1 MPKPRLQPGQHP
13 QRIAGSAGRR
23 QHTVQ
28 VGGPRGGEQP
38 TPRRGRPDERL
49 DRSLR
54 RARHREP
61 AQAGEHQ
68 PEPQPLDA
76 QQSPGGRAIAA
87 REVAAAVQQDTRDDG
102 GRCGQ
107 RPAPGQGRRRAVDAA
122 AQSSRPPRGAPTGGE
137 RQSPRRRQT
146 YRARPPTTS
155 RSSTCCRPR
164 QSGASRPRRT
174 GANLGPLHVVSGNT
188 TGLKPSQKHALE
200 RVYRR
205 RLRPA
210 EVASAELAAYL
221 CEISREIERQV
232 GILVGRRGE
241 IEHVFVGDAS
251 RINLPEI
258 GRIRAGRGR
267 FRGLRLVH
275 THLRNE
281 PLTRDDL
288 VDLALLRL
296 DLVAAIG
303 VWPDGRPADLH
314 VAHLLPPVEGGAAR
328 GACCRPSRSSAA
340 RWMPAALIEALEE
353 EFERVAPAVIATDKR
368 DRALLVVVDIRRPSR
383 IAGAP
388 RPLPTSSESR
398 VNELRELCRT
408 AGVRVMGVLEQRRPE
423 RRSQDLIG
431 RGKLEEV
438 LIRAMQLDANVL
450 IFDPDLT
457 PVQAHAI
464 ADFTDLKV
472 IDRTMLILD
481 IFAQRAKS
489 RDGKLQVELAQL
501 RYRLPRLHEKNTMMS
516 RLTGGIGGRGPGET
530 KLEENRRRARERIH
544 RLEKEIDRF
553 GEQRAGRR
561 AERARRGLPIV
572 AIVGYTNAGKST
584 LLNTLTR
591 SDVLAEDRLFATL
604 DPTTRRLRLPRER
617 EIIIADTVGFIR
629 DLPRDLAR
637 AFRATLEEL
646 DEADLLLHVVDA
658 ADPAH
663 EQQIAAVEAI
673 LADLGLAETRADP
686 GDEQDRPLAPG
697 GSREGA
703 RARIGTAISRWWPC
717 PRRTARRRRRCWRRS
732 RRRWPARGSR
742 TSRRPAIPTARACR
756 HEASRVSFAREPDR
770 RRRGRVVLLGVL
782 ILVHELGHF
791 VFAKLFHVK
800 VLRFSLGFGPRICRH
815 HLRRDR
821 IPAVGDPAGRVRAPA
836 GRGPRRSDPA
846 HRPAARAGGEAAVAT
861 LHRRRRRAGVQP
873 AAARCSSTSST
884 SPASARCCRRSSG
897 RCCPT
902 CPRRRRACCP
912 AIGSRASTATASAT
926 GRSWRTRSRGRP
938 ARRCASR
945 SGAGPTWRSATS
957 RRSRS
962 SGRARCGASS
972 AWG

>member
-1 MPKPRLQPGQHP
+1 MVK
-13 QRIAGSAGRR
+13 
-23 QHTVQ
+23 
-28 VGGPRGGEQP
+28 
-38 TPRRGRPDERL
+38 
-49 DRSLR
+49 LR
-54 RARHREP
+54 A
-61 AQAGEHQ
+61 
-68 PEPQPLDA
+68 
-76 QQSPGGRAIAA
+76 
-87 REVAAAVQQDTRDDG
+87 
-102 GRCGQ
+102 
-107 RPAPGQGRRRAVDAA
+107 
-122 AQSSRPPRGAPTGGE
+122 E
-137 RQSPRRRQT
+137 RQSGSRCSVVKLRQ
-146 YRARPPTTS
+146 RP
-155 RSSTCCRPR
+155 
-164 QSGASRPRRT
+164 GV
-174 GANLGPLHVVSGNT
+174 GANLGPLHVVSGNI

-205 RLRPA
+205 RLRPG

-221 CEISREIERQV
+221 CGISREIERQV

-314 VAHLLPPVEGGAAR
+314 VAHLLPPVEGGPPWR
-328 GACCRPSRSSAA
+328 VLPSEPFFRSTLD
-340 RWMPAALIEALEE
+340 PAALIDALEE
-353 EFERVAPAVIATDKR
+353 EFDREAPAVVATDKR
-368 DRALLVVVDIRRPSR
+368 DRALLVVVDIRRPPRAGS
-383 IAGAP
+383 GAP
-388 RPLPTSSESR
+388 RLPAGAASSANAEGR

-423 RRSQDLIG
+423 ADPKYLIG

-464 ADFTDLKV
+464 ADFTDLRV

-561 AERARRGLPIV
+561 KARVRRGLPVV

-591 SDVLAEDRLFATL
+591 SEVLAEDRLFATL

-658 ADPAH
+658 ADPAND
-663 EQQIAAVEAI
+663 QQIAAVEAI
-673 LADLGLAETRADP
+673 LSDLGLAETRRILVMNKVDLLP
-686 GDEQDRPLAPG
+686 DDE
-697 GSREGA
+697 
-703 RARIGTAISRWWPC
+703 RARLPRGTPDLPIVPVSARDGTTTAPLLEAIES
-717 PRRTARRRRRCWRRS
+717 A
-732 RRRWPARGSR
+732 
-742 TSRRPAIPTARACR
+742 
-756 HEASRVSFAREPDR
+756 
-770 RRRGRVVLLGVL
+770 L
-782 ILVHELGHF
+782 
-791 VFAKLFHVK
+791 
-800 VLRFSLGFGPRICRH
+800 
-815 HLRRDR
+815 
-821 IPAVGDPAGRVRAPA
+821 
-836 GRGPRRSDPA
+836 
-846 HRPAARAGGEAAVAT
+846 ARAGFTDVA
-861 LHRRRRRAGVQP
+861 
-873 AAARCSSTSST
+873 
-884 SPASARCCRRSSG
+884 RSVDG
-897 RCCPT
+897 
-902 CPRRRRACCP
+902 
-912 AIGSRASTATASAT
+912 GDTASLP
-926 GRSWRTRSRGRP
+926 S
-938 ARRCASR
+938 
-945 SGAGPTWRSATS
+945 
-957 RRSRS
+957 
-962 SGRARCGASS
+962 
-972 AWG
+972 